1 MVRAVVAGETGMDCG
16 EDLPLKV
23 LVADDRPF
31 QRRLIGETLRAA
43 QRVEIEFAESSD
55 ACIFALSYF
64 EPDLLIVDWDIEG
77 GQGVELVK
85 RMRAGEAG
93 QGQRRVPVVMV
104 TARNTARDVNYAR
117 NAGVDEFV
125 LRPFSTGVLIRRVL
139 EARQRRREFVE
150 SGAYVGPCRRR
161 RAEDE
166 YGGPLRRVFDA
177 QDKRD
182 DDPELQIRKG
192 LARMYVERIGGQMKA
207 GTLERDAMREFC
219 LACGQLSALCSEM
232 NDPLLM
238 SAASSLFN
246 YVKGVG
252 ADGALNRDVVQ
263 AHLDALLQLAELPS
277 YQVETRQTVT
287 QQLGVMV
294 TKKLRESAAA

>member
-1 MVRAVVAGETGMDCG
+1 MSADDSE
-16 EDLPLKV
+16 ELPLRV
-23 LVADDRPF
+23 LVADDRQF
-31 QRRLIGETLRAA
+31 QRRLIGETLRAVR
-43 QRVEIEFAESSD
+43 RVEIEFAENAD

-64 EPDLLIVDWDIEG
+64 QPDLLIVDWDIENG
-77 GQGVELVK
+77 HGVDLVR

-93 QGQRRVPVVMV
+93 AGQRRIPVVMV
-104 TARNTARDVNYAR
+104 TSRNRESDVNFAR
-117 NAGVDEFV
+117 NAGVDEFL
-125 LRPFSTGVLIRRVL
+125 LRPFSTGALVRRVS

-161 RAEDE
+161 RRGEG
-166 YGGPLRRVFDA
+166 YGGPLRRVLDA

-182 DDPELQIRKG
+182 DAPELQIRKG
-192 LARMYVERIGGQMKA
+192 LARMYVDRIGAQLRALQPGN
-207 GTLERDAMREFC
+207 RDALRDLC
-219 LACGQLSALCSEM
+219 LACGQLSALCSDM

-246 YVKGVG
+246 YIKGVG
-252 ADGALNRDVVQ
+252 ADGSLNTDVVQ
-263 AHLDALLQLAELPS
+263 AHLSALLQLAELPN
-277 YQVETRQTVT
+277 YKVELRQTVT